1 MKKLISVVMLLV
13 MVCSMAFPA
22 AADEM
27 AVKYTDC
34 LSRLNNYLLN
44 AEGAYV
50 DLNQLQKDLDALGNY
65 SNGECALLSKY
76 TQVLIN
82 LRDARYV
89 DCEMY
94 LLLLLNNA
102 QKVDSIL
109 YAHPEYS
116 AIGSVSALKAY
127 YDARVYEAQGN
138 YNAAFDLY
146 SITSMLDSLSR
157 AQYCYD
163 HRSVSASF
171 EMQNSFNGQSSITS
185 SDVVQVWPIGAKV
198 KIVKAGNVRKGPG
211 TNYSRIDGV
220 GIGSSFEIL
229 DCQEGSNGNDWY
241 QIKVSGKLG
250 WISETLTEIKGGSS
264 SGSNEYKNSNI
275 NKNTNIADAENKTKV
290 ENEISNENKNKND
303 SESNSAANSSSNN
316 NVTST
321 NVNSQTQNTTINV
334 YYPKEEKWS
343 AWSAWSTTPVS
354 SSSTRDVDTKI
365 EYEPIYVTK
374 YHYRHWKYY
383 NTSAKAYWYS
393 YSEYKGTNYKKD
405 SGKWEYKTTT
415 SPLKKKTVIDGR
427 QQYEGY
433 WYLYDTTTE
442 QNGTKAITYYRYRDK
457 LN

>member
-13 MVCSMAFPA
+13 MIGSMAFPA

-27 AVKYTDC
+27 AAKYTDC

-44 AEGAYV
+44 SEGAYV

-65 SNGECALLSKY
+65 SNGECALLSMY

-82 LRDARYV
+82 LRDSRYA

-94 LLLLLNNA
+94 LLFLQNNA
-102 QKVDSIL
+102 QKVDAIL
-109 YAHPEYS
+109 NAHPEYS

-127 YDARVYEAQGN
+127 YDARVYEVQGN

-146 SITSMLDSLSR
+146 STTSILDSLSR
-157 AQYCYD
+157 AQYCYMR
-163 HRSVSASF
+163 RSGSTIIS
-171 EMQNSFNGQSSITS
+171 NGEK
-185 SDVVQVWPIGAKV
+185 DVTYVWPIGETV
-198 KIVKAGNVRKGPG
+198 RIVKTAKVRKGPG
-211 TNYSRIDGV
+211 TNYDHIDGV
-220 GIGSSFEIL
+220 VVGSSFEIL
-229 DCQEGSNGNDWY
+229 DCQKGPTGNDWY

-250 WISETLTEIKGGSS
+250 WISATLTEIKGGSS
-264 SGSNEYKNSNI
+264 SGGNEYKNSNT
-275 NKNTNIADAENKTKV
+275 NKNTNTADAENNTKV
-290 ENEISNENKNKND
+290 ENEVSNDNKNNNKNDNKND

-316 NVTST
+316 SVTST
-321 NVNSQTQNTTINV
+321 NNNSQTQNTTINV

-415 SPLKKKTVIDGR
+415 SPLKKKAVIDGR